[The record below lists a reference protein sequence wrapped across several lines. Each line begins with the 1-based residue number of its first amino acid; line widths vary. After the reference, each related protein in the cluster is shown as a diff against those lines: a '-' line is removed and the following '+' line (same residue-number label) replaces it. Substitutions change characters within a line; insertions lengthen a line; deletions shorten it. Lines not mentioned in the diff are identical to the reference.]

1 MSRSRHKFINPTSE
15 KSKVN
20 SRIARQRRKVLNM
33 TRNFLKQER
42 EGLYKPLPPE
52 DTDTDL
58 LLTPDEI
65 QIIKNSEPPT
75 KKRRMTKGG
84 RRKKG
89 RKTRRKKRK
98 RKMRKM
104 RKMRKTKRG
113 GDAKKNF
120 KKNLL
125 HNIEK
130 NEKKLKPMINSI
142 ISKYYKGK
150 KKMSYSILKK
160 IIKNSENKV
169 LEKVGKEVKEIMAMR
184 KSVMKGGAGDE
195 VNVIPFAI
203 SAFSFCFIVCFM
215 LYVLLSCFDS
225 GISRFYIMSQGGYQQ
240 MVERT
245 GWREADNNIR
255 RTVKKIKREIVF
267 LLFLMC
273 MKSSINNYHES
284 QERMRQFRLLS
295 PLQQQRV
302 MIEHQERINRQNVQ
316 LQQFNE
322 ELDEVRDVWDRIRG
336 STNLNRNLDV
346 QRMIRDIRSNHDIGE
361 SKGEGKQ

>member
-1 MSRSRHKFINPTSE
+1 MSRSRHEFINPTSE

-20 SRIARQRRKVLNM
+20 SRIARQRRKVMNM
-33 TRNFLKQER
+33 TRNVLKQER
-42 EGLYKPLPPE
+42 EGLYKPLPPG
-52 DTDTDL
+52 DTDL
-58 LLTPDEI
+58 LLTPGEI
-65 QIIKNSEPPT
+65 EIINKIKNSSEPPT

-98 RKMRKM
+98 RKT

-125 HNIEK
+125 ENIKK
-130 NEKKLKPMINSI
+130 NGKKLKPMINSI

-150 KKMSYSILKK
+150 KNMSYSILKK
-160 IIKNSENKV
+160 IIRNSENKV
-169 LEKVGKEVKEIMAMR
+169 LEKVGKEVKEIISM
-184 KSVMKGGAGDE
+184 KKTGMKGGAGDE
-195 VNVIPFAI
+195 VEVIPFAI

-273 MKSSINNYHES
+273 MKSSINNYYES

-302 MIEHQERINRQNVQ
+302 MIEHQERINRQNAKLQEFNDQ
-316 LQQFNE
+316 LNE
-322 ELDEVRDVWDRIRG
+322 SRDFWRRIRG
-336 STNLNRNLDV
+336 YTDLNRNLDV

-361 SKGEGKQ
+361 SKGEGKE